1 MQAGLQPG
9 KNKGLIMFESI
20 SGNFFDI
27 LLSVIEIAMV
37 IGLVYFINK
46 RTHLRY
52 ADRPGMEFRRQM
64 IMMGVSLF
72 ALVIVLVSLPVIDN
86 NLRGQLLGLVGI
98 LLSAAIA
105 LSATTFVG
113 NIMAGIML
121 RTIEGITIGDFIRVN
136 EHFGRI
142 TEMDMLHVEIQTED
156 RNLTTIPNMH
166 LVTNPVNVLRKS
178 GTIIGI
184 EIGLGYDTHRLTIE
198 RHLLQAAKDTGLKDP
213 FVQIKILGD
222 FAVTYR
228 IAGVL
233 EDLKTYISSHSQLKR
248 NVLDQLHDNDVEI
261 MSPAFINTKQLNLK
275 TQMIP
280 ERPNILT
287 SPKVKT
293 VTPDDI
299 IFDKAERAELHNDFC
314 NRLADAREELK
325 LVDQQ
330 LAQAKADEDTS
341 ALNLK
346 KTNLESRVEQ
356 LSKYINKLEDK
367 MSEQ

>member
-1 MQAGLQPG
+1 
-9 KNKGLIMFESI
+9 MFESI
-20 SGNFFDI
+20 SENFFDI
-27 LLSVIEIAMV
+27 LLSVIEIVFV
-37 IGLVYFINK
+37 IGLIYYVNK
-46 RTHLRY
+46 RMHEKY
-52 ADRPGMEFRRQM
+52 ADQPGMEFRRQM
-64 IMMGVSLF
+64 IMIAVGLF
-72 ALVIVLVSLPVIDN
+72 GLVLVLVSLPIIDN
-86 NLRGQLLGLVGI
+86 DLRGQLLGLVGI

-121 RTIEGITIGDFIRVN
+121 RTIEGIRIGDFIRVN
-136 EHFGRI
+136 DHFGRI

-178 GTIIGI
+178 GTVIGI
-184 EIGLGYDTHRLTIE
+184 EIGLGYDTHRLVIE
-198 RHLLQAAKDTGLKDP
+198 KHLLEAAKKTGLTDP
-213 FVQIKILGD
+213 FVQIKTLGD

-233 EDLKTYISSHSQLKR
+233 EDLKTYISSHSGLKR
-248 NVLDQLHDNDVEI
+248 NVLDQLHDNGIEI

-280 ERPNILT
+280 AA
-287 SPKVKT
+287 PKVSELPT
-293 VTPDDI
+293 EPSVSPDNI
-299 IFDKAERAELHNDFC
+299 IFDKAERAELHDDFC
-314 NRLADAREELK
+314 KRLADVREQLK
-325 LVDQQ
+325 VADEQ
-330 LAQAKADEDTS
+330 LAQLAEGDDAT

-346 KTNLESRVEQ
+346 KSNLTAREEQ
-356 LSKYINKLEDK
+356 LVKYINKLEVR